1 MSGVAAT
8 LCRRVAVKHKFKVVF
23 CGILVFFRGACLEGL
38 GSTQFRYA
46 GSLTP
51 RHKGTVCGD
60 DEYAPINLGLLISTI
75 VSHLMKGGKLGNRDR
90 VPGRGLFVPEV
101 RAKPV
106 SASTQ
111 VKAPQ

>member
-60 DEYAPINLGLLISTI
+60 DEYAPINLGLLISPDE
-75 VSHLMKGGKLGNRDR
+75 GGQASTNAE
-90 VPGRGLFVPEV
+90 VTGRGLFVPEV